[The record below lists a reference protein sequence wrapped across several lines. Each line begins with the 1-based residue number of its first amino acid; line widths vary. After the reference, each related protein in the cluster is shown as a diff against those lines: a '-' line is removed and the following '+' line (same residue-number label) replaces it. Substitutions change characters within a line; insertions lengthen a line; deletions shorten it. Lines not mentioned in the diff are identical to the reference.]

1 MKKNFKKMKAILYL
15 NFLILSGFLS
25 AQNSSV
31 KLEQA
36 FPEKYKGYTI
46 KDENGNQVFTEEYK
60 YLNSVNIYGFNY
72 KSYDSLKIRGF
83 LIEPKA
89 KGKYPVIIFNRGGNR
104 ESGAVTIATLTDFL
118 AKIAD
123 KGFIIIGSQLRGSG
137 RSEGKDE
144 FGGKDIGDVMKLFG
158 IIDHQENAD
167 PTKIGMLGVSRGSMT
182 NFLVLKE
189 TDRIKA
195 NITIGGIADL
205 NQKDRPEMYQL
216 YRELIP
222 KFDENP
228 TKELDKRSSLLAIPL
243 IKNKNLKNFIIHG
256 ANDERVHVENAF
268 LLFDKLKSNN
278 FSTKLLV
285 YEDANHGINNN
296 TKDLICQIIN
306 FYKLYLVK

>member
-1 MKKNFKKMKAILYL
+1 MKVLISFSLFVIFGLL
-15 NFLILSGFLS
+15 NG
-25 AQNSSV
+25 QNSSV

-46 KDENGNQVFTEEYK
+46 KNEKGNQVFTEDYK
-60 YLNSVNIYGFNY
+60 YLDLVNIYGFNY
-72 KSYDSLKIRGF
+72 KSNDSLKIRGF

-89 KGKYPVIIFNRGGNR
+89 QGKYPVIIFNRGGNR
-104 ESGAVTIATLTDFL
+104 EAGTVNLDMLTDFL

-123 KGFIIIGSQLRGSG
+123 QGFIIIGSQLRASG

-144 FGGKDIGDVMKLFG
+144 FGGKDIGDVLQLFD

-167 PTKIGMLGVSRGSMT
+167 PERIGMLGISRGSMT

-222 KFDENP
+222 DFDKNP
-228 TKELDKRSSLLAIPL
+228 KIELDKRSSLLAIPL

-256 ANDERVHVENAF
+256 ATDERVNVENAF
-268 LLFDKLKSNN
+268 SLFKTLKSNN
-278 FSTKLLV
+278 FSTRLLI

-296 TKDLICQIIN
+296 TNNLINEIN
-306 FYKLYLVK
+306 NFFKSYL